1 MVYRVLADIVVLVHF
16 LFILLVIFG
25 GFLVLKR
32 RWFALVHLPAALWG
46 VLIEWSGGVCPL
58 TPLENSLR
66 IKGGEAGYSTSF
78 VEHYLLPIIYP
89 AGLTRSVQII
99 LGASVLLLNLGIYGW
114 ILRARRR
121 GRVARKRDSG

>member
-1 MVYRVLADIVVLVHF
+1 MLYRVLADLVVLIHF

-25 GFLVLKR
+25 ALVVLKR

-46 VLIEWSGGVCPL
+46 IFIEWSGGICPL

-66 IKGGEAGYSTSF
+66 IKGGEAGYETSF
-78 VEHYLLPIIYP
+78 VEHYVLPIIYP
-89 AGLTRSVQII
+89 ETLTRSLQIL
-99 LGASVLLLNLGIYGW
+99 LGGCVLLLNLGIYGW

-121 GRVARKRDSG
+121 RRVAGKSGSG